1 MWGGGLSM
9 TWRNAGILAIT
20 VFVVLTTTPIVA
32 HHGNASFDT
41 SKRVTLKGTVT
52 EWIWANPHCF
62 LKMDVMEDTGVRNWA
77 LETQNPTGMTQRGW
91 SRQSFK
97 VGDQV
102 TVVLEAVKNGASI
115 GRIVTAMLPDGTTLS
130 AGNLPNTPPAGG
142 Q

>member
-1 MWGGGLSM
+1 MTRHDGG
-9 TWRNAGILAIT
+9 IPAIAA
-20 VFVVLTTTPIVA
+20 FVVLTATSLVA

-115 GRIVTAMLPDGTTLS
+115 GRIVTAMLPDGRTLS

>member
-1 MWGGGLSM
+1 M
-9 TWRNAGILAIT
+9 TRHDLGVPATAALVLLA
-20 VFVVLTTTPIVA
+20 PIALAA

-62 LKMDVMEDTGVRNWA
+62 LKIDAMDDTAGVRNWA
-77 LETQNPTGMTQRGW
+77 LETQNPIAMTQRGW

-102 TVVLEAVKNGASI
+102 TVVLEAVKNGAAI
-115 GRIVTAMLPDGTTLS
+115 GRIVNVMLPDGSALS
-130 AGNLPNTPPAGG
+130 AGNLPNTPQPG

>member
-1 MWGGGLSM
+1 MTRHDGG
-9 TWRNAGILAIT
+9 IPAIAA
-20 VFVVLTTTPIVA
+20 FVVLTATSLVA

-115 GRIVTAMLPDGTTLS
+115 GRIVTATLPDGRTLS